1 MKILEV
7 TQMWPSPEQP
17 DLGSFLVPLTRE
29 IQALGH
35 EVEVT
40 SISQRGGSR
49 SKYVR
54 LTREARAAAR
64 RFRPDVV
71 FAHFLFP
78 AGAAGARAARAADAP
93 LVVMAHGQDVAN
105 LGRIPGITAAT
116 RWVIGHSSAVIANS
130 RWLAD
135 QLVDRIQKAEGK
147 ISIAD
152 CGVDLDAFS
161 PQPPEPARS
170 ELGWDGEGPAYLCV
184 GSLIERKN
192 VIRLADAFESLGRGR
207 LAFVGD
213 GPLRDRLEGRP
224 NVRVTGRIPQAEVP
238 RWVAACDVLC
248 QPSLREPFG
257 QATLEALAME
267 RSVVATE
274 VGGPP
279 EFVTPEA
286 GLLVDPEDSEA
297 IAAAMERAAE
307 LPSPN
312 PKARQA
318 AAEHDVRKQAERMAA
333 VLERA
338 VADRSA
344 R

>member
-1 MKILEV
+1 MRILLV
-7 TQMWPSPEQP
+7 TQMWPSEENP
-17 DLGSFLVPLTRE
+17 DLGSFLVPLARE
-29 IQALGH
+29 LEGLGSQ
-35 EVEVT
+35 VDVAY
-40 SISQRGGSR
+40 ISERGGSR
-49 SKYVR
+49 SKYMR
-54 LTREARAAAR
+54 LDREARDMAR
-64 RFRPDVV
+64 SLRPDVV

-78 AGAAGARAARAADAP
+78 AGAVGARAARAADAP

-105 LGRIPGITAAT
+105 LGRIPGVTAAT
-116 RWVIGHSSAVIANS
+116 RWVVGRSAAVIANS
-130 RWLAD
+130 RWLAG
-135 QLVDRIQKAEGK
+135 QLTDRIPKAEGK
-147 ISIAD
+147 ITIAD
-152 CGVDLDAFS
+152 CGVDLDSFA
-161 PQPPEPARS
+161 PQPPEPVRG
-170 ELGWDGEGPAYLCV
+170 ELGWEGDGPAYLCV

-192 VIRLADAFESLGRGR
+192 VIRLAEAFESLGRGR

-274 VGGPP
+274 IGGPP
-279 EFVTPEA
+279 EFVTPES
-286 GLLVDPEDSEA
+286 GVLVDPEDTEA
-297 IAAAMERAAE
+297 IAAAMKRAAE

-312 PKARQA
+312 PKAREA

-333 VLERA
+333 VLKRA
-338 VADRSA
+338 TE
-344 R
+344 